1 MAKATKSK
9 PKKKLATKKKASA
22 SNAKATKVTGK
33 SKPKSKGKPSGGARK
48 SSASASRVGEAT
60 TKPRKE
66 ILLDDDQI
74 ESLPPPEKL
83 KPLFTKQELEE
94 IRTQLLSVLGQLRN
108 DIEQEVKGAGQRDLA
123 HIKEDS
129 DIASDA
135 AEGDLA
141 LRLAESE
148 GVEAGEVERAIEKID
163 EGSYGY
169 CDVTGKPI
177 NKERL
182 KFLPWAIRSV
192 EAQERYELRK
202 KLGEDED
209 MDDLDVEESG
219 SEEE

>member
-9 PKKKLATKKKASA
+9 PKKKPATKKKASA
-22 SNAKATKVTGK
+22 SNAKAKKVTGK
-33 SKPKSKGKPSGGARK
+33 AKPPAKGKPTGGARK
-48 SSASASRVGEAT
+48 SSASASRVEEAV
-60 TKPRKE
+60 KPRKE

-83 KPLFTKQELEE
+83 KPLFTKQELDE
-94 IRTQLLSVLGQLRN
+94 IRQQLLGVLGRLRN

-148 GVEAGEVERAIEKID
+148 GVEAAEVERAIEKID

-209 MDDLDVEESG
+209 LDDLDVDDTG
-219 SEEE
+219 GEEE

>member
-1 MAKATKSK
+1 MAKAIKSK
-9 PKKKLATKKKASA
+9 KKPATKKKASA
-22 SNAKATKVTGK
+22 SSAKAKKVTGK
-33 SKPKSKGKPSGGARK
+33 PKPKAKGKSPAGSRK
-48 SSASASRVGEAT
+48 SSASASRVEEAVA
-60 TKPRKE
+60 PRKE

-83 KPLFTKQELEE
+83 KPLFTKQELDE
-94 IRTQLLSVLGQLRN
+94 IRLQLLSVLGRLRN

-148 GVEAGEVERAIEKID
+148 GVEAAEVERAIEKID

-209 MDDLDVEESG
+209 MDDLDVDDSG
-219 SEEE
+219 GEEE

>member
-9 PKKKLATKKKASA
+9 PKKKPATKKKASA
-22 SNAKATKVTGK
+22 SSAKAKKVTGK
-33 SKPKSKGKPSGGARK
+33 AKSKTKVKSSGGARK
-48 SSASASRVGEAT
+48 SSASASRVEEAV
-60 TKPRKE
+60 KPRKE

-74 ESLPPPEKL
+74 ESMPPPEKL

-94 IRTQLLSVLGQLRN
+94 IRAQLVGVLGQLRN

-209 MDDLDVEESG
+209 MDDLDVDDAG
-219 SEEE
+219 GEEE